1 METETLK
8 TKKKDL
14 LMVAP
19 QNLVVADGFNVRN
32 DMGDLNALKESILDT
47 GLQVPIKAKKI
58 SGEDKYQVID
68 GHRRLRAIML
78 AIEEGNKIPYVEV
91 INFTGTEEDQVI
103 SMLVTGTGQK
113 PLTDVEQAEAIKRL
127 TNFGFRVEDLA
138 KKMGRSIPHAYY
150 LLKISNLPQRVK
162 NLIQEGY
169 VSGLLA
175 VEIFEEE
182 QDEALAFSMLEMAIE
197 EAQKGAKEG
206 KPKKA
211 TKKDLDATKPKK
223 MKPMEILAKVMEVI
237 SEDNIENEKTA
248 LLTEVWMQINE
259 GKDPEDI
266 LLLLY

>member
-1 METETLK
+1 MENQK

-14 LMVAP
+14 LLVDPKNMV
-19 QNLVVADGFNVRN
+19 VSEGFNVRN

-68 GHRRLRAIML
+68 GHRRLQAILL
-78 AIEEGNKIPYVEV
+78 AIEEGNVIPYVEV

-138 KKMGRSIPHAYY
+138 KKMGKSIPHAYY

-162 NLIQEGY
+162 NLIAEGY

-175 VEIFEEE
+175 VQIFEDEE
-182 QDEALAFSMLEMAIE
+182 DEALAFAMLEMAIE
-197 EAQKGAKEG
+197 EAQKSAKEG

-211 TKKDLDATKPKK
+211 TKKDLDATQSEKK
-223 MKPMEILAKVMEVI
+223 MKPIEILGKVMEVI

-248 LLTEVWMQINE
+248 LLTEVWMRINE
-259 GKDPEDI
+259 GESPDDI